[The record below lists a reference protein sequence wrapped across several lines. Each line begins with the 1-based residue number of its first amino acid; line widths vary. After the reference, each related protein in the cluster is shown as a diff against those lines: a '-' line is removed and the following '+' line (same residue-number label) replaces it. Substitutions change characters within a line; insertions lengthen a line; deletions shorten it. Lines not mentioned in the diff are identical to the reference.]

1 MFRQVADTMNWDYY
15 ESVDRFQRILDAHGI
30 TEALKENGAKEGDL
44 VMIGAC
50 VTCVVHFFVF
60 FVLQKIQPILFLPH
74 PLCQASGTSRTTTA
88 GTSGSRSS
96 VSTTSSLGGG
106 TACPTVIR
114 ETLLRCCCLLFV
126 HVCLSACSCMCFFSV
141 VLSCKTHTHLLSA
154 ATAAEAVPTRR
165 TKFW

>member
-50 VTCVVHFFVF
+50 VIDCALFVVF
-60 FVLQKIQPILFLPH
+60 LFLYKYTQIVH
-74 PLCQASGTSRTTTA
+74 PLCQASGTSRTTTS

-114 ETLLRCCCLLFV
+114 ETRLCCCCLLFV

-154 ATAAEAVPTRR
+154 AAAAEAVPTRR